1 MSGTAFPTI
10 STPAGDV
17 PTDAPTWNRQR
28 HSQMPSHRYPDVY
41 SRVPVPL
48 TDRAWP
54 SRRIA
59 QAPLWVPVDLR
70 DGNQALAEPMDPS
83 RKHRFFE
90 LLVAMGYKEIEV
102 GYPSASQTDFDFVR
116 LIADTA
122 NAGEPIAPD
131 DVTIVVFTPA
141 RRELIERTVES
152 VRGEGAP
159 GATVASSSAAPDEAK
174 GAEAK
179 AAAKVVKAASQ
190 PKDDGKVIDL
200 KTAKAAGRP
209 ASSKRR

>member
-1 MSGTAFPTI
+1 MIMSGTAFPTI

-102 GYPSASQTDFDFVR
+102 GYPSASQTDYDFVR
-116 LIADTA
+116 LIAESDL
-122 NAGEPIAPD
+122 APE
-131 DVTIVVFTPA
+131 DVAIVVFTPA
-141 RRELIERTVES
+141 RRDLIERTVAS
-152 VRGEGAP
+152 VRGITNPVVLHMYTATAP
-159 GATVASSSAAPDEAK
+159 TWRN
-174 GAEAK
+174 
-179 AAAKVVKAASQ
+179 VV
-190 PKDDGKVIDL
+190 
-200 KTAKAAGRP
+200 
-209 ASSKRR
+209 